1 MTKETVGMNS
11 EQCFTGSDRRTFLKG
26 AGALAASVVAAESAL
41 AQQPHD
47 GQPARGESQTTSQN
61 RNKITTSVHDVTYDL
76 LRRQGL
82 TTVFGNPGSNELPF
96 LKDFPSDFRY
106 FLALHEGVAVGM
118 ADGYAQATGKPALIN
133 LHSTA
138 GSGNGMG
145 ALANAWNSHSPLI
158 VMAGQQ
164 TRAMVGVEALLT
176 NVDSTQLP
184 RPLVKW
190 SYEPSTAQDVTLA
203 MSRAL
208 HMAALPPSGPVYLS
222 VPYDDWAA
230 EADPRSSALLDR
242 QVHAV
247 GSFDGVSLSRVVD
260 RLNAAKN
267 PALVL
272 GPEVDA
278 CRGNAHAV
286 RLAEKLRAPVWVAPS
301 APRCPFP
308 TTHPHFRGLLP
319 ASIKRISAALSGHD
333 VILVIG
339 APVFRYHQYEPGTYL
354 PEGAELIAV
363 TSDPQEAARA
373 PVGDAVV
380 GNIHTTLQALAD
392 NVRRSGRPSP
402 TTQPRPAP
410 AEIGPGPLLPEAVF
424 DVIAATAPSDAI
436 YLNESTSTT
445 DFLWHRLPM
454 QEQGSYYFPAAGG
467 LGWAMPAALGV
478 QLAEPSRRVI
488 AVIGDGSANYS
499 ITALWTAARYKIPV
513 VFLIMKNGTYGALR
527 WFAQVLKI
535 EGVPGL
541 DVPGIDFISL
551 AKGYGVEGVR
561 AATADD
567 LKQALTAALGSQAPT
582 LIEVP
587 TLAEGF

>member
-133 LHSTA
+133 LHSAA
-138 GSGNGMG
+138 GTGNGMG
-145 ALANAWNSHSPLI
+145 ALANAWNSHTPLI

-272 GPEVDA
+272 GPEV
-278 CRGNAHAV
+278 
-286 RLAEKLRAPVWVAPS
+286 
-301 APRCPFP
+301 RCPFP
-308 TTHPHFRGLLP
+308 TTHPYFRGLLP

-333 VILVIG
+333 LILVVG
-339 APVFRYHQYEPGTYL
+339 APVFRYHQYEPGAYL

-373 PVGDAVV
+373 PVGDAIV
-380 GNIHTTLQALAD
+380 GNIHATLQALAD
-392 NVRRSGRPSP
+392 KVRRSDRPSP
-402 TTQPRPAP
+402 TPQARPAP

-436 YLNESTSTT
+436 YVNESTSTT
-445 DFLWHRLPM
+445 DFLWRRLPM
-454 QEQGSYYFPAAGG
+454 QEPGSYYFGAAGG
-467 LGWAMPAALGV
+467 LGFGMPAALGV

-499 ITALWTAARYKIPV
+499 VTALWTAARYKIPV
-513 VFLIMKNGTYGALR
+513 VFLILKNGTYGALR
-527 WFAQVLKI
+527 WFAEVLKVDA
-535 EGVPGL
+535 VPAL
-541 DVPGIDFISL
+541 DVPGIDFLSL

-561 AATADD
+561 AATAEE
-567 LKQALTAALGSQAPT
+567 LRQALITALGSQTPT